1 MESTKNKLL
10 SYLDISDK
18 NEVGEK
24 LNPIDKFLYEHTP
37 LVPMREE
44 NRFREDLIKALNYE
58 TEEDKMFR
66 NGEVIAS
73 FIEHCEE
80 NGLEIPL
87 SFYESYFGA

>member
-1 MESTKNKLL
+1 
-10 SYLDISDK
+10 
-18 NEVGEK
+18 
-24 LNPIDKFLYEHTP
+24 
-37 LVPMREE
+37 MREE